1 MTACRSTAAL
11 LLACC
16 CASAGTQAQTVYR
29 CGADGRTYQN
39 SPCSNG
45 REVDVSDPRTEEQ
58 RRAAMDVS
66 AANARLASQLERA
79 QRAREAA
86 ALKAN
91 RVTVVAVPVP
101 AASQRVVTRA
111 RHHGRGVRYFADGTP
126 VPQVYYAPGSG
137 RKHK

>member
-1 MTACRSTAAL
+1 MTAQRFTAVL

-16 CASAGTQAQTVYR
+16 AASGAAAQTVYR

-39 SPCSNG
+39 APCANG

-58 RRAAMDVS
+58 RRAAREAS
-66 AANARLASQLERA
+66 AADARLASQLERD

-91 RVTVVAVPVP
+91 RVTVVAVPAP
-101 AASQRVVTRA
+101 APSQRVVTHA
-111 RHHGRGVRYFADGTP
+111 RYHGRGVRYFADGTP

-137 RKHK
+137 RRHK

>member
-1 MTACRSTAAL
+1 MMTAQRFSAVL

-16 CASAGTQAQTVYR
+16 AASGALAQTVYR

-39 SPCSNG
+39 APCANG
-45 REVDVSDPRTEEQ
+45 REVDVSDPRTEDQ
-58 RRAAMDVS
+58 RRAAREAV
-66 AANARLASQLERA
+66 AADARLASQLERD

-91 RVTVVAVPVP
+91 RVTVVAVPTLAP
-101 AASQRVVTRA
+101 SQRVVTHA

-126 VPQVYYAPGSG
+126 VPQVYDAPGAA
-137 RKHK
+137 RPHR